1 MKTAQNLV
9 LLIGALAILS
19 IGATSTVFAEN
30 PKDGSSPNTWGKAAS
45 NLGQQGLMGGHAS
58 NPPDLDPNQPG
69 REGIG
74 NVARLLGGDHPS
86 DIPGVLCPAGSTD
99 PLCQ

>member
-1 MKTAQNLV
+1 
-9 LLIGALAILS
+9 
-19 IGATSTVFAEN
+19 
-30 PKDGSSPNTWGKAAS
+30 
-45 NLGQQGLMGGHAS
+45 MGEHAS
-58 NPPDLDPNQPG
+58 NPPDLDASQPG

-99 PLCQ
+99 LLCQ